1 MILLSHTTWL
11 TQYTLT
17 LNNFD
22 IPRTGIHIK
31 REGLVID
38 EALSFYNL
46 TIPKTGYK

>member
-22 IPRTGIHIK
+22 FPPTGIHIK
-31 REGLVID
+31 REGLVND
-38 EALSFYNL
+38 EALSFYYL
-46 TIPKTGYK
+46 TIPKTGYE